1 MENQK
6 NKISLHVHLAEGK
19 SNSEITNLEFDNF
32 CYDIICLEHF
42 MRHLKDYLRSHII
55 SFEDIVINCEYKM
68 SDVLRISMI
77 TVEMPMYKC
86 ELQIRKHIVR
96 GEFEKYYKTNL

>member
-1 MENQK
+1 
-6 NKISLHVHLAEGK
+6 
-19 SNSEITNLEFDNF
+19 
-32 CYDIICLEHF
+32 
-42 MRHLKDYLRSHII
+42 
-55 SFEDIVINCEYKM
+55 M

-96 GEFEKYYKTNL
+96 GEFEKYYRTNLEMKIVEYISMIEN